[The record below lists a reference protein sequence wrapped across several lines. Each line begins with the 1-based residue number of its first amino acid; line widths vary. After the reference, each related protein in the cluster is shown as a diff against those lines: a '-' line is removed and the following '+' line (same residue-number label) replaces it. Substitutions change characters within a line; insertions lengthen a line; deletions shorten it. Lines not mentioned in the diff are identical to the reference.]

1 MIQYFRNLVRRG
13 LLGANPPLE
22 ETAPNDKNIDPLF
35 IELRA
40 KCKRQAASQVARE
53 FTSYKAVQQE
63 CKKRKLGARGKLLDL
78 KEKLILCIAE
88 DKYKSEIAQLE
99 ARLKKYKPEVDPE
112 YQHEWNELYQVLRDH
127 ENFVDV

>member
-1 MIQYFRNLVRRG
+1 M
-13 LLGANPPLE
+13 
-22 ETAPNDKNIDPLF
+22 
-35 IELRA
+35 
-40 KCKRQAASQVARE
+40 
-53 FTSYKAVQQE
+53 
-63 CKKRKLGARGKLLDL
+63 DL